1 MKYRCD
7 ICGSTGHPTE
17 EHVQN
22 IEGEITKKEKA
33 PLADALNTLTQL
45 DRTPSKQEVI
55 DIVDEP
61 VEVWLKK
68 SKDTWLKRTIED
80 EARAH
85 KATGLDNVYSQAIL
99 KSMYASLE
107 QQDVEQ
113 FRGQTSEQILKRV
126 NQRPEHEYYG
136 YKRIWAKNLSNSEA
150 ETIYVNAAKDACNLL
165 AELEAIDLNN
175 IVIDNRLLK
184 LLYWRE
190 NLDGIEKIFLDWG
203 DINETDLNEFHH
215 GDENL
220 KETLAKIDA
229 LGKQIMQRVDR
240 SQKFPEDERLYRINL
255 NDAWHEV
262 QDDWWTRPGV
272 WQMEELQKK
281 INKKD

>member
-1 MKYRCD
+1 
-7 ICGSTGHPTE
+7 
-17 EHVQN
+17 
-22 IEGEITKKEKA
+22 
-33 PLADALNTLTQL
+33 
-45 DRTPSKQEVI
+45 
-55 DIVDEP
+55 
-61 VEVWLKK
+61 
-68 SKDTWLKRTIED
+68 
-80 EARAH
+80 
-85 KATGLDNVYSQAIL
+85 
-99 KSMYASLE
+99 MYASLE